1 MVAFKCREDNE
12 SKIIGCEN
20 RRSNM
25 RKEISAGGV
34 VFRQHQGNYEVLL
47 IDDRFGKLTLPKG
60 HQEAGESL
68 EQTAIREIAEET
80 GVHGEIMNKITTIT
94 YTFTHEKY
102 GEVEKE
108 VMYYLVRA
116 HTEQLEAQLAEISG
130 VCWYSLDEAQRLHK
144 ERGYENNQAV
154 LEAAIKEILINK

>member
-1 MVAFKCREDNE
+1 
-12 SKIIGCEN
+12 
-20 RRSNM
+20 M

-34 VFRQHQGNYEVLL
+34 VFRQYHGKYEVLL
-47 IDDRFGKLTLPKG
+47 IDDRFGKLSLPKG
-60 HQEAGESL
+60 HQEAGETI

-80 GVHGEIMNKITTIT
+80 GVHGEIMKKITTIT

-108 VMYYLVRA
+108 VTYYLVQA

-130 VCWYSLDEAQRLHK
+130 VGWYSLEEAKQLHQAK
-144 ERGYENNQAV
+144 GYDNNQAV
-154 LEAAIKEILINK
+154 LEAAITEILTL